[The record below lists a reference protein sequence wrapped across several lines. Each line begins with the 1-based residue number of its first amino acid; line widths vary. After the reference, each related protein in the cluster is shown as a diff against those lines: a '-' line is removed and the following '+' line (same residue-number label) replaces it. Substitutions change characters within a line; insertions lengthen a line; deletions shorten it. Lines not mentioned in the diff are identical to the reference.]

1 MKPETN
7 STRQEQACTEKARAR
22 DRPKGSS
29 KGAGQPSQEQQIAR
43 IVSEQMGKQLTP
55 IMESLR
61 AIAPQ
66 TPAGNDGDAKGAAAK
81 AADDLE
87 AVIARH
93 ADEAKRWAVEHEL
106 LTGGCVDAQAAMA
119 HIDMTGAKLADDG
132 TLEGVDV
139 KALAEKCPYLGSS
152 PRMRGAPHGNA
163 ARQHQ
168 DGIIPAHAG
177 STPALR
183 GRDHRV
189 RDHPRACGEH
199 STDGLAT
206 RTLMGSSPRMRGAPI
221 VGHSRICDPGIIPA
235 HAGSTPFSDSHRSI
249 RRDHPRACGE
259 HHAVHD
265 FHAIDTG
272 SSPRMRGARA
282 PYFLDTPATGI
293 IPAHAGSTE
302 KTLLEGLRD
311 RDHPRACGEH
321 VP

>member
-152 PRMRGAPHGNA
+152 PRMRGAPPLSAKRHT
-163 ARQHQ
+163 RV
-168 DGIIPAHAG
+168 GIIPAHAG
-177 STPALR
+177 ST
-183 GRDHRV
+183 
-189 RDHPRACGEH
+189 
-199 STDGLAT
+199 
-206 RTLMGSSPRMRGAPI
+206 SSAMD
-221 VGHSRICDPGIIPA
+221 SRIC
-235 HAGSTPFSDSHRSI
+235 
-249 RRDHPRACGE
+249 
-259 HHAVHD
+259 
-265 FHAIDTG
+265 
-272 SSPRMRGARA
+272 
-282 PYFLDTPATGI
+282 
-293 IPAHAGSTE
+293 
-302 KTLLEGLRD
+302 D

-321 VP
+321 QSSAMGPNASVGSSPRMRGALGIAAGLVHGVGIIPAHAGSTYPCS